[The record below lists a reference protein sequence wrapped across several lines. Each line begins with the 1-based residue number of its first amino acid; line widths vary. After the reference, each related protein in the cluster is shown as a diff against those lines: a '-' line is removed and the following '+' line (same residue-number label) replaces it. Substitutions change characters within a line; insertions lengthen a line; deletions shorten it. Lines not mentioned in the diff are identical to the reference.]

1 MTNYTNAMRI
11 LIVEDTPS
19 LLQLYSHLLVQAG
32 YLVLHAD
39 SGTKAQQLIRDQAP
53 DIVLIDR
60 VLPDLDGS
68 EICHWIKG
76 DPAFAQT
83 YVIMMSALRTSDDDR
98 LSGLEA
104 GADDYLVKPVNKR
117 ELLARIKVAKRLK
130 AAQWA
135 VQASEAK
142 HRTLTENSPDL
153 IIRFDAA
160 GVPIYANSRIHHLL
174 HVSPDEFVARGWSAL
189 HLPQDVICRWRHACT
204 NVVATGVE
212 QRIDITHAAGDEFRF
227 MDARLVPEFDV
238 DGTVGSILAVLRD
251 FTEHLRAEQIITR
264 LAAVVQ
270 QTQDPVVMT
279 DRYGRIQ
286 YSNRAF
292 HALTG
297 HNEHSVGQPI
307 QKILG
312 ATDEAPSILDHFV
325 FVQNSHM
332 PWEGVSFIRRTD
344 GRRCEIEAS
353 LFPITDI
360 QGNVTSL
367 VAILRDLT
375 ERRRSERER
384 EVLLAIAG
392 ALRKATTREEVIQVV
407 LERIMAMLNV
417 EGAALATI
425 DPETRE
431 TVIEMA
437 VGEHSYMIGARYTE
451 PTDVMEQIL
460 DTGKPYLLNELHL
473 PQVPATIREAEIVNA
488 FLGVPMIVEQ
498 RGIGVIWIGSAY
510 AIAHTASDILLAIAE
525 MAANSLHRVSL
536 YQELQDYA
544 ADLEQ
549 RVAERTWELA
559 EANQGLLEL
568 DRLKSKF
575 VSNVSHELRTPISN
589 LKLYMSLLKRG
600 KPDKRAHYEAMLET
614 SVERLG
620 QLVEDILNLSRLE
633 IAQYQPREFA
643 PTDFNAIV
651 SQTVNL
657 HQPQAESNGVKLL
670 LSVEDTL
677 PLINGDYNQLS
688 QLVSNLVVNALNYTP
703 RGSVEV
709 TTFLPNGG
717 SSICLK
723 VKDTGIGI
731 MPEDQPHIFE
741 RFYRG
746 NHRQPNDIPGT
757 GLGLAIVREI
767 VDIHQGTI
775 NLESHPDI
783 GTQISVVL
791 PVQSYPGVGD

>member
-1 MTNYTNAMRI
+1 MTNQTNPVRI
-11 LIVEDTPS
+11 LIVEDTVS
-19 LLQLYSHLLVQAG
+19 LLRLYSHLLGQAG
-32 YLVLHAD
+32 YAIFQAD
-39 SGTKAQQLIRDQAP
+39 SGQQAKQMIREYTP
-53 DIVLIDR
+53 DIVLLDR

-68 EICHWIKG
+68 EICRWIKTS
-76 DPAFAQT
+76 PEHAQT
-83 YVIMMSALRTSDDDR
+83 YVIMISALRTSDDDR
-98 LSGLEA
+98 LEGLEA
-104 GADDYLVKPVNKR
+104 GADDYLVKPVDKR
-117 ELLARIKVAKRLK
+117 ELLARVNVAKRLK

-135 VQASEAK
+135 LQTSEAK

-153 IIRFDAA
+153 IIRLDPT
-160 GVPIYANSRIHHLL
+160 GQPLYANSRIRHLL
-174 HVSPDEFVARGWSAL
+174 QVEPEDFVVRGWQAV
-189 HLPQDVICRWRHACT
+189 HLPQEVICRWRHACAT
-204 NVVATGVE
+204 VAETGIE
-212 QRIDITHAAGDEFRF
+212 QRIDVTHGVDEEVRF

-238 DGTVGSILAVLRD
+238 DGTVISILAVLRD

-270 QTQDPVVMT
+270 QTHDPVVMT
-279 DRYGRIQ
+279 DRHGKIQ
-286 YSNRAF
+286 YINRAF
-292 HALTG
+292 RTLTG
-297 HNEHSVGQPI
+297 YDERCVGRPI
-307 QKILG
+307 HEVLG
-312 ATDEAPSILDHFV
+312 TDGEAPDILDHFSD
-325 FVQNSHM
+325 VQNNHQS
-332 PWEGVSFIRRTD
+332 WEGVSVFRRTD

-367 VAILRDLT
+367 VAMLRDLT

-392 ALRKATTREEVIQVV
+392 ALRKATTREEIIAVV
-407 LERIMAMLNV
+407 LDRIMTMLNV

-425 DPETRE
+425 DPNTNE
-431 TVIEMA
+431 TVIEKA
-437 VGEHSYMIGARYTE
+437 VGNHSYMTGARYSE
-451 PTDVMEQIL
+451 PTNVMEQML
-460 DTGKPYLLNELHL
+460 ATGKPYLLNELHL
-473 PQVPATIREAEIVNA
+473 PQVPATIREAEIVHA

-498 RGIGVIWIGSAY
+498 RGIGVIWIGSAHE
-510 AIAHTASDILLAIAE
+510 ISQTAGDILLAIAE

-536 YQELQDYA
+536 YQELQAYA

-549 RVAERTWELA
+549 RVADRTWELA
-559 EANQGLLEL
+559 EANQRLLEL

-600 KPDKRAHYEAMLET
+600 KAEKRIHYEAMLET
-614 SVERLG
+614 SVQRLG

-657 HQPQAESNGVKLL
+657 HQPQAESNGIELRL
-670 LSVEDTL
+670 NVENTL
-677 PLINGDYNQLS
+677 PLIYGDYNQLS

-709 TTFLPNGG
+709 TTCLPNGG

-746 NHRQPNDIPGT
+746 NHRQPDDIPGT
-757 GLGLAIVREI
+757 GLGLAIVKEI

-783 GTQISVVL
+783 GTQISVIL
-791 PVQSYPGVGD
+791 PVQSSPGVGD